1 MSDYTPFKMKGFS
14 QHAGVSPAKQVN
26 PDAKRVIS
34 TKGKVTKYTKGGR
47 HGVGG
52 AIEKARQTT
61 YTKQDDGTYTKKV
74 ATAPKGATSDADLV
88 TKREK
93 TISAKRAERQI
104 GRKTRRAERSDK
116 KARRKEVRGVL
127 KQAKEA
133 GVDKKERRAMKKF
146 AKKAIKN
153 R

>member
-1 MSDYTPFKMKGFS
+1 MSRPFKMKGFPA
-14 QHAGVSPAKQVN
+14 HAGVSPMKKVN

-93 TISAKRAERQI
+93 TISTKKAERQI
-104 GRKTRRAERSDK
+104 RRKTKKAERSSKRADIK
-116 KARRKEVRGVL
+116 RVKTK
-127 KQAKEA
+127 AKEA
-133 GVDKKERRAMKKF
+133 IKAGYDKKDIKTRKK
-146 AKKAIKN
+146 ATIKAIKN